1 MVKCLL
7 CVEGMRDDPAP
18 DGTTGFA
25 LSLAQLNVEQTLA
38 ILESGIEPGDAI
50 LYLAH
55 EFTFVESDDPGVK
68 DLQAAVKGALDA
80 MPEPNSFLERG
91 PEYPIEREDPTI
103 DSR

>member
-38 ILESGIEPGDAI
+38 ILESGIGPRDEI

-55 EFTFVESDDPGVK
+55 EYTFVESDDPGVTA
-68 DLQAAVKGALDA
+68 LQAAVKGALDA
-80 MPEPNSFLERG
+80 MPELNSILERG
-91 PEYPIEREDPTI
+91 SEYPIEREDPTI
-103 DSR
+103 DLR